1 MRPDSGA
8 ALIGRRVEVEF
19 DDGEGGNDWVDGSI
33 DDYDSETDTYEFVMD
48 TAAGQEEISDDEAT
62 TQVTRQCIATIYPK

>member
-1 MRPDSGA
+1 M
-8 ALIGRRVEVEF
+8 IGRRVEVEF
-19 DDGEGGNDWVDGSI
+19 DDGEGGDDWVDGII

-62 TQVTRQCIATIYPK
+62 TQVTRQRNALLG

>member
-19 DDGEGGNDWVDGSI
+19 DDGEGGNDWVDGII
-33 DDYDSETDTYEFVMD
+33 DDYDSETDTCEFVMD
-48 TAAGQEEISDDEAT
+48 TAAGQEAT
-62 TQVTRQCIATIYPK
+62 TRGTGGTPRRK

>member
-1 MRPDSGA
+1 
-8 ALIGRRVEVEF
+8 VEVEF
-19 DDGEGGNDWVDGSI
+19 DDGEGGSDWVDGII

-62 TQVTRQCIATIYPK
+62 TQVTRQRNALLG

>member
-1 MRPDSGA
+1 M
-8 ALIGRRVEVEF
+8 IGRRVEVEF
-19 DDGEGGNDWVDGSI
+19 DDGEGGNDWVDGII

-62 TQVTRQCIATIYPK
+62 TQVTRQRNALLG

>member
-1 MRPDSGA
+1 M
-8 ALIGRRVEVEF
+8 IGRRVEVEF
-19 DDGEGGNDWVDGSI
+19 DDGEGGNDWVDGII

-62 TQVTRQCIATIYPK
+62 TQVTRQCVHCHHISQVSGRE